1 MKTSNLKAALAFV
14 ALIGMSGCGT
24 YTPNIREVWGQEGD
38 EQRIVKAI
46 VRRIHCEIREAV
58 TSVIEDDIRDAQEF
72 NQSRKLKWFETWGAQ
87 ATLTLSIDEKSNL
100 NPGVIFN
107 TPIIGAE
114 TWFPGGSSLPAS
126 QAYTLGLGG
135 SFATTANRIDKLNWF
150 YTVADLRQVRPQNRS
165 CASETPGSYLIVDS
179 DLKLK
184 EWLAAAV
191 VPVQTDEL
199 VFTTDPKAK
208 DVISHQ
214 VKFEIQT
221 SGDITPTWRLVRVTA
236 NGGGPFF
243 GAGRTR
249 TQDLTITFG
258 PTEVIAMAPGPKHKK
273 GVAVIPVGAAQNAH
287 LASQIGLS
295 VANNLLST
303 R

>member
-1 MKTSNLKAALAFV
+1 MMTSHIKAVLAAV
-14 ALIGMSGCGT
+14 MSIWMSGCGT

-46 VRRIHCEIREAV
+46 VHRIHCEIREAV
-58 TSVIEDDIRDAQEF
+58 TWVIENDIRDAQEF
-72 NQSRKLKWFETWGAQ
+72 NQPRQLRWFETWGAQ
-87 ATLTLSIDEKSNL
+87 ATLTLTIDEKTKLS
-100 NPGVIFN
+100 PGIIFN
-107 TPIIGAE
+107 TPMIGAE
-114 TWFPGGSSLPAS
+114 TLFPGGLTVPAPQS
-126 QAYTLGLGG
+126 YALGLGG
-135 SFATTANRIDKLNWF
+135 TFATNANRIDKINWF
-150 YTVADLRQVRPQNRS
+150 YSIADLRLVSPQNRS
-165 CASETPGSYLIVDS
+165 CASEAPSSYLIVDS

-191 VPVQTDEL
+191 TPAQTDEL

-214 VKFEIQT
+214 IKFEIET

-243 GAGRTR
+243 GMGRTR

-258 PTEVIAMAPGPKHKK
+258 PTELVAMATGTKRKK
-273 GVAVIPVGAAQNAH
+273 NVTISPVVAAQNAH

-295 VANNLLST
+295 VVNNLLST